1 MLLLVRMY
9 FVCGNLHSDALT
21 VILVSGISRGDADSR
36 EEPAFVEEKITCARG
51 ASILVVRS
59 C

>member
-1 MLLLVRMY
+1 MY
-9 FVCGNLHSDALT
+9 FVCGNMLSDALT
-21 VILVSGISRGDADSR
+21 VILVSGISKGDADSS
-36 EEPAFVEEKITCARG
+36 EEPAFLEEKITCARG